1 MHMEFT
7 QGIRSFTCAGIVNNV
22 TVQNEEKFCS
32 RGTPDFKYANISII
46 ADGEFFFFHVSQIV
60 SEIKLGLTIQN
71 VGLM

>member
-46 ADGEFFFFHVSQIV
+46 ADGEFFFFM
-60 SEIKLGLTIQN
+60 LAR
-71 VGLM
+71 